1 MTLQT
6 RLACIAIFALLD
18 GIRTQGAEQTF
29 ARFYNAFTLLLITI
43 QKSPLFLKR
52 KTKTQFKLEENEE
65 LKSILLLK
73 RHGLMMRKAESDK
86 KPN

>member
-1 MTLQT
+1 MK
-6 RLACIAIFALLD
+6 
-18 GIRTQGAEQTF
+18 
-29 ARFYNAFTLLLITI
+29 LLITI

-73 RHGLMMRKAESDK
+73 RHGLMTRKVESDK